1 MVKPELA
8 DRLGP
13 SSGEAERILD
23 VFVLLRRKQA
33 AFVFLVSITEL
44 AIFYLPL
51 SGSQIPPG
59 QVNTDSEY
67 RRDKQVLKL
76 VRSIHFSCSCAT

>member
-1 MVKPELA
+1 M
-8 DRLGP
+8 
-13 SSGEAERILD
+13 LD
-23 VFVLLRRKQA
+23 VLVLPLREQA
-33 AFVFLVSITEL
+33 AFVLLVSITEL

-67 RRDKQVLKL
+67 RREKQVLKL
-76 VRSIHFSCSCAT
+76 VRGIYFSFNCAL